1 MRIVSRII
9 ALSRAI
15 QLNRQFREI
24 DKTIATLP
32 LSVRRQ
38 LAAIAMR
45 EFATASRSEFP
56 HLHGSVDT
64 SQRYQPWGNGTDL
77 GYARMKSDNPHL
89 QLRGIALWLTVAYH
103 ETRESKYAE
112 VQSLHRHIMRTLR
125 LLKQN
130 APKAQTS
137 EWSTAQSQ
145 AGQAA

>member
-15 QLNRQFREI
+15 QLTRQFREVER
-24 DKTIATLP
+24 TIAVLP
-32 LSVRRQ
+32 ISTRRQ

-45 EFATASRSEFP
+45 EFARASRSEFP
-56 HLHGSVDT
+56 HLYGSDDST
-64 SQRYQPWGNGTDL
+64 QRYQPWGNGTDL
-77 GYARMKSDNPHL
+77 GYARMKSDNSHL

-103 ETRESKYAE
+103 ETRESKYGE
-112 VQSLHRHIMRTLR
+112 VQNLHRHIMRTLR

-130 APKAQTS
+130 APQKKTD
-137 EWSTAQSQ
+137 EWPANRAQ

>member
-9 ALSRAI
+9 ALSRSI

-24 DKTIATLP
+24 EKTIAALP
-32 LSVRRQ
+32 LSERRQ

-45 EFATASRSEFP
+45 EFATAARSEFP
-56 HLHGSVDT
+56 HLHGTVEAR
-64 SQRYQPWGNGTDL
+64 QRYQPWGTGTEL
-77 GYARMKSDNPHL
+77 GYARMKSNNPHL

-103 ETRESKYAE
+103 ETKESKYSE
-112 VQSLHRHIMRTLR
+112 VQSLHRNVMRTLR

-130 APKAQTS
+130 APAT
-137 EWSTAQSQ
+137 QSSAWASAR